1 MLFRSFAEVFPY
13 ILVFKPPTDTGYY
26 LVGSLKRTNWNAEDF
41 GNKLREQDIL
51 DDINRSD
58 RSITEAEEHKLTS
71 ENVVGGFVGTEDII
85 LRNVNNV
92 PAVTD
97 DRPLTEYFLIRRLF
111 SQEQNRY
118 TEANQI
124 KYLE

>member
-1 MLFRSFAEVFPY
+1 M
-13 ILVFKPPTDTGYY
+13 
-26 LVGSLKRTNWNAEDF
+26 
-41 GNKLREQDIL
+41 
-51 DDINRSD
+51 
-58 RSITEAEEHKLTS
+58 
-71 ENVVGGFVGTEDII
+71 VGGFVGTEDII